1 MTILKLRRGILVA
14 FALFSCLNFAAT
26 LYAQSGQA
34 DVQGVVTDASGS
46 VVVKAQ
52 VVLTNKDN
60 GEKRTVTTA
69 SDGRYSIPTVAPG
82 HYSLIVTAPTFS
94 PETIDGLVIQLD
106 NHVNQN
112 VTLQTGSAA
121 QSITVQGAVPAV
133 DTTSDDVGGVVEA
146 AQIQDLPIQNRQ
158 YLALA
163 LLTPGTTQSAERSF
177 YSNVQAGGGL
187 YYYANGFSWDG
198 VSNQQTEEG
207 DPRQNIPE
215 DAVAEYKTITQSM
228 PADLGWAM
236 GGYTAVVS
244 KSGGNKIHGD
254 AFEFF
259 RDTPLTADNA
269 FTRASELAEHTGSPL
284 YRRNQWG
291 GSAGGPLF
299 KDRIHYYGAFE
310 RTQATASWTLFEPAG
325 SLAATD
331 FAALLGT
338 FQSPSHDQLLTVR
351 IDGDLTPKQQVFF
364 RYSQEWQLSTANGCG
379 GQNTAYCYDG
389 EFPRK
394 AYVVGHTWEPKP
406 NMVNE
411 ARFQYAYISYELGPY
426 NTPIPTKPEQLANPA
441 YSQNVSLAY
450 DFPDLDFGHNYA
462 AVGVESR
469 WQVNDSLTIQKGAHS
484 IKIGADVS
492 YIPYID
498 SDDLNLNGTYTFTTD
513 QPFDD
518 TAATTSKLS
527 NPYQFTQ
534 NAIPQIFYLPSTEQ
548 SYFIEDSWK
557 ARPNLTINAGLRYDL
572 QRGATFLDTYTP
584 NTTTEPVIPGEGNP
598 HDRGDWHN
606 FGPRVGV
613 SWDPFKKSRDVIRG
627 GYGIYYNFIETE
639 LQESEK
645 LNFKNCNISLTTG
658 IAPAGTPPN
667 NILPYPNPYNGLSV
681 ANYCS
686 TTPLTVSILSPHLQN
701 PYMHQFTLGYSHQ
714 LAPNLSIAADGIYE
728 RGLRD
733 YKIYDLN
740 IPANYP
746 ANTTRP
752 DPTFYQINQ
761 NASTSANE
769 YKAFYIKLDKTLSHH
784 YMYTASYTLASAHD
798 NNPHAAPTNY
808 NNLGEDWGPA
818 QFDQRNALVLSAS
831 VVLPWRIQ
839 IGGIYQLR
847 SSLPFSVTTS
857 TTSPNVFPVNT
868 NADGTAQYVPGT
880 TRDQGNRGISYAA
893 INAYRADLDANV
905 APYSTACQSGVAP
918 GSGNC
923 LSTHLGPGSVA
934 PSGGYNDF
942 DLHVSVIAYKHNAME
957 VKIIGQAFDLFGT
970 QNNTSINTS
979 PTTNSFGIATG
990 AQTVQIGEL
999 AAQFNF

>member
-14 FALFSCLNFAAT
+14 LALVSCLNFAVT
-26 LYAQSGQA
+26 MYAQSGQA

-46 VVVKAQ
+46 IVVKAQ

-82 HYSLIVTAPTFS
+82 HYSLTVTAATFS

-112 VTLQTGSAA
+112 VTLHPGSAA

-133 DTTSDDVGGVVEA
+133 DTTSYDVGGVVEQ
-146 AQIQDLPIQNRQ
+146 AQIEDLPIQNRQ

-163 LLTPGTTQSAERSF
+163 LLTPGTTQAGSRSF
-177 YSNVQAGGGL
+177 YSNVESGGGL
-187 YYYANGFSWDG
+187 YYYANGFYWDG

-215 DAVAEYKTITQSM
+215 DSVAEFKTYTASM

-236 GGYTAVVS
+236 GGFTTVVS
-244 KSGGNKIHGD
+244 KSGTNKIHGD
-254 AFEFF
+254 AFEYF
-259 RDTPLTADNA
+259 RDTPLTADTPFNKA
-269 FTRASELAEHTGSPL
+269 TELAEHTGSPL

-299 KDRIHYYGAFE
+299 KNRIHYYGAFE
-310 RTQATASWTLFEPAG
+310 RTQATTSWTLFEPAG
-325 SLAATD
+325 SAAATD
-331 FAALLGT
+331 YAALLGT
-338 FQSPSHDQLLTVR
+338 FQNPSHDQLLTIRV
-351 IDGDLTPKQQVFF
+351 DDDLKPNQQLFF

-450 DFPDLDFGHNYA
+450 DFPSLSFGHNYA

-469 WQVNDSLTIQKGAHS
+469 WEVNDSLTIQKGAHS

-498 SDDLNLNGTYTFTTD
+498 SDDLNLNGTYTFLTD

-518 TAATTSKLS
+518 TAATESKLT

-534 NAIPQIFYLPSTEQ
+534 NAIPQIFYLPSTQ
-548 SYFIEDSWK
+548 QAYFIEDSWK
-557 ARPNLTINAGLRYDL
+557 AKPNLTINAGLRYDL
-572 QRGATFLDTYTP
+572 QRGASFLDTYTP

-598 HDRGDWHN
+598 HDRGDYHN
-606 FGPRVGV
+606 VGPRVGV
-613 SWDPFKKSRDVIRG
+613 SWDPFKKGRDVIRA
-627 GYGIYYNFIETE
+627 GYGVYYNFIETE
-639 LQESEK
+639 LMESEK

-681 ANYCS
+681 TNYCS
-686 TTPLTVSILSPHLQN
+686 TTPLTVAILSPHLQN
-701 PYMHQFTLGYSHQ
+701 PYMHQFSLGYSRQ
-714 LAPNLSIAADGIYE
+714 LSNDLSLAVDGLYD

-746 ANTTRP
+746 TNKVRP

-761 NASTSANE
+761 NASTAATE
-769 YKAFYIKLDKTLSHH
+769 YKGFYVKLDKKLSHH
-784 YMYTASYTLASAHD
+784 YMYTASYALSSAHD

-808 NNLGEDWGPA
+808 NNLEEDWGPA
-818 QFDQRNALVLSAS
+818 GIDQRNALVLSAS
-831 VVLPWRIQ
+831 VQLPYRVQ
-839 IGGIYQLR
+839 IGGIYSLR
-847 SSLPFSVTTS
+847 SNLPFSVKTS
-857 TTSPNVFPVNT
+857 TLSPNIFPVNT
-868 NADGTAQYVPGT
+868 NADGTSQYVPGT
-880 TRDQGNRGISYAA
+880 TRDQGNRGINYAA

-905 APYSTACQSGVAP
+905 NPYKSACQSGVAP
-918 GSGNC
+918 GAGSC
-923 LSTHLGPGSVA
+923 LSTNLGPGSIA
-934 PSGGYNDF
+934 STGYNDF
-942 DLHVSVIAYKHNAME
+942 DLHICLIAYQHRSLKLE
-957 VKIIGQAFDLFGT
+957 IIGQAFDLFGT
-970 QNNTSINTS
+970 ENNLTINTA
-979 PTTNSFGIATG
+979 PTTNSFGVATSG
-990 AQTVQIGEL
+990 SNVQVGEL
-999 AAQFNF
+999 AAKFTF

>member
-1 MTILKLRRGILVA
+1 MTILKLRRGIFVALALV
-14 FALFSCLNFAAT
+14 FCLNVAVT
-26 LYAQSGQA
+26 MHAQSGQA
-34 DVQGVVTDASGS
+34 DVQGVVTDVSGS
-46 VVVKAQ
+46 IVLKAQ
-52 VVLTNKDN
+52 VVLTNMDN

-82 HYSLIVTAPTFS
+82 HYSLTITAPTFS
-94 PETIDGLVIQLD
+94 PETINGLVIQLD

-112 VTLQTGSAA
+112 VTLQAGNAT

-133 DTTSDDVGGVVEA
+133 DTTSYDVGGVVEQ
-146 AQIQDLPIQNRQ
+146 AQIEDLPIQNRQ

-163 LLTPGTTQSAERSF
+163 LLTPGTTQAASRSF
-177 YSNVQAGGGL
+177 YSNVQSGGGV
-187 YYYANGFSWDG
+187 YYYANGFYWDG

-215 DAVAEYKTITQSM
+215 DSVAEFKTYTASM

-236 GGYTAVVS
+236 GGFTTVVS
-244 KSGGNKIHGD
+244 KSGTNKIHGD
-254 AFEFF
+254 AFEYY
-259 RDTPLTADNA
+259 RDTALTADTP
-269 FTRASELAEHTGSPL
+269 FQKASELAEHTGSPL
-284 YRRNQWG
+284 YKRNQWG
-291 GSAGGPLF
+291 GSIGGPIL

-310 RTQATASWTLFEPAG
+310 RTQATTSWTLFEPAG
-325 SLAATD
+325 SAAATD
-331 FAALLGT
+331 YAPLLGT
-338 FQSPSHDQLLTVR
+338 FQNPSHDQLLTVR
-351 IDGDLTPKQQVFF
+351 VDDDLKPNQQLFF

-379 GQNTAYCYDG
+379 GQTTAYCYDG

-394 AYVVGHTWEPKP
+394 AYVAGHTWEPKP

-450 DFPDLDFGHNYA
+450 DFPSLSFGHNYA

-498 SDDLNLNGTYTFTTD
+498 SDDLNLNGTYTFLAD
-513 QPFDD
+513 QSFDN
-518 TAATTSKLS
+518 TAATEAKLT

-534 NAIPQIFYLPSTEQ
+534 NAIPQIFYLPSTQQ
-548 SYFIEDSWK
+548 SYFVEDSWR
-557 ARPNLTINAGLRYDL
+557 ARPNLTVNAGLRYDL
-572 QRGATFLDTYTP
+572 QRGASFLDTYTP

-598 HDRGDWHN
+598 HDRGDYHN
-606 FGPRVGV
+606 VGPRVGV
-613 SWDPFKKSRDVIRG
+613 SWDPFKKGNDVIRA
-627 GYGIYYNFIETE
+627 GYGIYYNFIQTE

-667 NILPYPNPYNGLSV
+667 HVLPYPNPYNGLSV
-681 ANYCS
+681 TDYCS
-686 TTPLTVSILSPHLQN
+686 TTPLTVATLSPYLQN
-701 PYMHQFTLGYSHQ
+701 PYMHQFSLGYSRQ
-714 LAPNLSIAADGIYE
+714 LGKDLSLAVDGLYN

-733 YKIYDLN
+733 YKVYDLN

-746 ANTTRP
+746 ANTARP

-769 YKAFYIKLDKTLSHH
+769 YKGFYIKFDKRLSHH
-784 YMYTASYTLASAHD
+784 YMYTASYALSSSHD
-798 NNPHAAPTNY
+798 NNPHQAPTNY

-818 QFDQRNALVLSAS
+818 QFDQRNALVFSAS
-831 VVLPWRIQ
+831 VDLPYRIQ
-839 IGGIYQLR
+839 VGGIYSLR
-847 SSLPFSVTTS
+847 SNLPFSVTTS
-857 TTSPNVFPVNT
+857 TFSPNVFPANP

-880 TRDQGNRGISYAA
+880 TRDQGNRGINYAA

-905 APYSTACQSGVAP
+905 NPYLLACKTGNAP
-918 GSGNC
+918 GTGSC
-923 LSTHLGPGSVA
+923 LSTNLGPKSIA
-934 PSGGYNDF
+934 STGYNDF
-942 DLHVSVIAYKHNAME
+942 DLHISVIAYKHNSLQL
-957 VKIIGQAFDLFGT
+957 KIIGQAFNLFGT
-970 QNNTSINTS
+970 QNNLTINTA
-979 PTTNSFGIATG
+979 PTTNSFGAATSG
-990 AQTVQIGEL
+990 SNVQIGEL
-999 AAQFNF
+999 AAQFSF